1 MKTFLNKNSLQKRWE
16 TQQDCKSNE
25 QVVIQFSV
33 MTFNFLDNL
42 CSQSH
47 LDTFQKKVKAFKNNK
62 GVLLVYFML

>member
-1 MKTFLNKNSLQKRWE
+1 MKTFLNKNSLQKQWD

-47 LDTFQKKVKAFKNNK
+47 LDTFQNK
-62 GVLLVYFML
+62 